1 MGWFWRVKKSVRF
14 FKHPVQLKCILFSP
28 TTPAVQKK
36 PNLFPNGCVAQ
47 TGSAFLFEKKVSILE
62 LSVIIVPWRKIRS
75 FIYSFTLISL
85 SLDPHSLCLFVDI
98 TYNNNS
104 LTRKRL
110 TNCKIGAMQYW
121 IRSSLYTS
129 NDMPDRYMYIKSLFL
144 LYMIIT
150 GKNMYLWGGGGLC
163 KKKAIIM
170 NKHFSF
176 WGH

>member
-1 MGWFWRVKKSVRF
+1 MSLRRVLLFYLKKRCRYWSSV
-14 FKHPVQLKCILFSP
+14 LL
-28 TTPAVQKK
+28 
-36 PNLFPNGCVAQ
+36 LY
-47 TGSAFLFEKKVSILE
+47 LEEKFV
-62 LSVIIVPWRKIRS
+62 

-104 LTRKRL
+104 LTLKRL

-150 GKNMYLWGGGGLC
+150 GKNMYLWGGGLC

-176 WGH
+176 